1 MNQPLR
7 PSGVPVTVDA
17 ADGRLTLVSSVPI
30 LWGCGGTTTTP
41 APTPPPHERRVRA
54 RRATRAAVRPGTVG
68 TQFNWVPDVEWA
80 AWYLGD
86 ANGHFAERNVTSEL
100 GHGGP
105 NTPAVVQVL
114 AAGDGNV
121 GISASELD
129 ITKPTRRVPTSSSS
143 APCTSATRW
152 A

>member
-1 MNQPLR
+1 M
-7 PSGVPVTVDA
+7 
-17 ADGRLTLVSSVPI
+17 
-30 LWGCGGTTTTP
+30 LWGCGDDDDDSGSGTTADLGTP
-41 APTPPPHERRVRA
+41 APAPARA
-54 RRATRAAVRPGTVG
+54 PGSAATSGGGEAGVVG

-80 AWYLGD
+80 AWYLAD

-121 GISASELD
+121 GLSASELD
-129 ITKPTRRVPTSSSS
+129 ITRRTARAPTSSSS

-152 A
+152 G